1 MRTAKLIL
9 IILVGLLV
17 LAFGAAAQDDG
28 VDPLPSATPRQAAE
42 STAEATAEPAAPR
55 LPRAEVDVESA
66 FVRVLPVEDAEPV
79 ASVFEDESL
88 EVVGRS
94 LDGFWLEVRRPY
106 RMTNLGWIYYEML
119 DYDFERTSLPL
130 TELRAGAT
138 GTQILTRDPGYAVE
152 MIENANLRSDPTV
165 ANNAIGLIP
174 IFAVVPVIYRN
185 QDGTWLYVSY
195 LGTEGWVSNYNFSA
209 GFDVMT
215 LAVKP
220 GLPPLP
226 SVNVFIIPPEIQLEQ
241 VQRLRE
247 YITVQRDVSIG
258 LSGFWF
264 TVSRGTTMPCEP
276 PPFVLDYLYTPQD
289 VRELPE
295 LQRIVPRLGDANI
308 LLNTSIELLTV
319 CGAFNIQVVMTA
331 RNSAINAAN
340 IFNAAVLTLQNVED
354 IIR

>member
-1 MRTAKLIL
+1 MRTVKLIL
-9 IILVGLLV
+9 IVIASLLV
-17 LAFGAAAQDDG
+17 VVIGVAAQDDG
-28 VDPLPSATPRQAAE
+28 VDPLPSATP
-42 STAEATAEPAAPR
+42 SPTAEFTAEPTAEPAAPR

-66 FVRVLPVEDAEPV
+66 FVRVQPLEDAEPV

-152 MIENANLRSDPTV
+152 MIENANLRSEPSV
-165 ANNAIGLIP
+165 ANNTIGLIP
-174 IFAVVPVIYRN
+174 IFAIVPVIYRN
-185 QDGTWLYVSY
+185 QDGTWLYVNY

-209 GFDVMT
+209 RFDVMALT
-215 LAVKP
+215 IKP

-226 SVNVFIIPPEIQLEQ
+226 AVNVIIIPPELQLEQ

-247 YITVQRDVSIG
+247 YITVKRDVAVG

-276 PPFVLDYLYTPQD
+276 PPFILDYLYTVQD

-295 LQRIVPRLGDANI
+295 LQRIVPRLGDANT

-319 CGAFNIQVVMTA
+319 CGAFNVSVVMTA

-340 IFNAAVLTLQNVED
+340 IYSAAILTLEDVEN